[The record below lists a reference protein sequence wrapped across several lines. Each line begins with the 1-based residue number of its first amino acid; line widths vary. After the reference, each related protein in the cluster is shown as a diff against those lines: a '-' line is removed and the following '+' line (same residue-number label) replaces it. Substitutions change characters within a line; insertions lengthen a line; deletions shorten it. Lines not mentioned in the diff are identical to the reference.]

1 MIQKTQ
7 DPNIWDLRPL
17 NIEEENFNPDSY
29 FKAIQEENDSFVKKW
44 KNDNS
49 YLSDPDQLLIALTE
63 LEKIDEKYDSGG
75 NAGYYFSL
83 RSSQEQDSPVIKG
96 ILNKIQDISIKI
108 DNERQFFLINL
119 SKIPPE
125 MQTHFLNSSVL
136 SKYKHFL
143 EVLFR
148 DARYILSDK
157 EERVLNV
164 TSTSSYGNWVQ
175 MTSDLISREERL
187 IPDSSGKATLQ
198 PITNIIKLT
207 SDPNKEIRDQAALA
221 YNEILNKYVDVAEA
235 EVNSILQHKRSID
248 EIRGFTR
255 PDESRILSDDLDVGI
270 VDSLINTVSSRYDIS
285 REYYKFKAKLFK
297 TDKLS
302 YHERNLD
309 YGDINKEK
317 YSYSRSVTIVKEVF
331 GKLDSEF
338 LSIYE
343 YYLNNGRFDVFP
355 RKGKTYGAFCSSGH
369 LKQPGYVLL
378 NHTELLT
385 DVTTIAHEMGHAINN
400 ELTRKKQNAFY
411 FDTPLSTAEV
421 ASTFMEDFV
430 LEHLEHSASDDLKLA
445 LMIKRLDEDVST
457 IMRQVAC
464 YRFEQDLHA
473 MCAEEGYV
481 SKDQIGQIFQKNM
494 QDYMGEGVKYDPGSE
509 NWWVYWSH
517 IRAFFY
523 VYSYASGLLISKALQ
538 QKYKENTQFIAQ
550 IKEFLSAGTSDSPY
564 NIFMKMGIDIKDNAF
579 WLKGLSQVENN
590 LSEAKTLAQKMGLV

>member
-1 MIQKTQ
+1 
-7 DPNIWDLRPL
+7 
-17 NIEEENFNPDSY
+17 
-29 FKAIQEENDSFVKKW
+29 
-44 KNDNS
+44 
-49 YLSDPDQLLIALTE
+49 
-63 LEKIDEKYDSGG
+63 
-75 NAGYYFSL
+75 
-83 RSSQEQDSPVIKG
+83 
-96 ILNKIQDISIKI
+96 
-108 DNERQFFLINL
+108 
-119 SKIPPE
+119 
-125 MQTHFLNSSVL
+125 
-136 SKYKHFL
+136 
-143 EVLFR
+143 
-148 DARYILSDK
+148 
-157 EERVLNV
+157 
-164 TSTSSYGNWVQ
+164 

-385 DVTTIAHEMGHAINN
+385 DVTTIAHEMGHAI
-400 ELTRKKQNAFY
+400 AFY

>member
-343 YYLNNGRFDVFP
+343 YYLNNG
-355 RKGKTYGAFCSSGH
+355 
-369 LKQPGYVLL
+369 
-378 NHTELLT
+378 
-385 DVTTIAHEMGHAINN
+385 
-400 ELTRKKQNAFY
+400 
-411 FDTPLSTAEV
+411 
-421 ASTFMEDFV
+421 
-430 LEHLEHSASDDLKLA
+430 
-445 LMIKRLDEDVST
+445 
-457 IMRQVAC
+457 
-464 YRFEQDLHA
+464 
-473 MCAEEGYV
+473 
-481 SKDQIGQIFQKNM
+481 
-494 QDYMGEGVKYDPGSE
+494 
-509 NWWVYWSH
+509 
-517 IRAFFY
+517 
-523 VYSYASGLLISKALQ
+523 
-538 QKYKENTQFIAQ
+538 
-550 IKEFLSAGTSDSPY
+550 FLY
-564 NIFMKMGIDIKDNAF
+564 
-579 WLKGLSQVENN
+579 
-590 LSEAKTLAQKMGLV
+590 